1 MPNSFAIPLLLCAA
15 LAVGSSW
22 GCNAQGGTRTGQ
34 GPVVPNENTRDGP
47 RPKNPA
53 HLVGFPSSNFWLL
66 DESGY
71 GPPLISAH
79 RGRPELDA
87 YPENCLESMAR
98 LVREGSFIAELDI
111 SISADGVLF
120 LFHDD
125 DLDRLTRNTGL
136 ARERKWAEL
145 DTMRLYDPA
154 GRLTAYTIPS
164 LEEALVQA
172 KGKCLLSL
180 DRKRPVTLKQ
190 ISTAAKEQGMLA
202 EVSLILYN
210 MDDYR
215 EWAELP
221 EVGPMSFE
229 ALDIVRV
236 EELAQRN
243 RELYARFGIS
253 PFRENGTRPTSGFL
267 GVGVP
272 NPQMLRTARTLR
284 IRSTVGTFGALDR
297 AAAEDDGETYRQLV
311 ASGVSVLATNRPLAA
326 SKAIYVRKDKP

>member
-1 MPNSFAIPLLLCAA
+1 
-15 LAVGSSW
+15 
-22 GCNAQGGTRTGQ
+22 
-34 GPVVPNENTRDGP
+34 
-47 RPKNPA
+47 
-53 HLVGFPSSNFWLL
+53 
-66 DESGY
+66 
-71 GPPLISAH
+71 
-79 RGRPELDA
+79 
-87 YPENCLESMAR
+87 MAR